1 MCCRVLPCVA
11 MCCHVLLC
19 VVVLQRIV
27 DYAQRRGAVCRGKL
41 QCIAVHCRVLQR
53 VAVCRSVLM
62 GVDM

>member
-1 MCCRVLPCVA
+1 